1 MPKFKLFKCEGRVRQ
16 LQKKKKA
23 WTYKYKR
30 VKKCFRKPYS

>member
-16 LQKKKKA
+16 LQKKKA

-30 VKKCFRKPYS
+30 V